1 MKRLPNKYYK
11 RSNVCVCC
19 MTSFLIVLKIMIHG
33 RWDVLDVFL
42 SGCYAEVFCDLSLGL
57 FECYSNF
64 KEKFIWP
71 KYLTKYQ
78 SGLLSN
84 TYNSLS
90 LDPFCTSNSIYV
102 IDNNLFCDVNN
113 VDAYLWPCETSDE
126 AYCKN
131 RQRFLTAIFAKNSI
145 IYAEA
150 ASGGVL

>member
-1 MKRLPNKYYK
+1 
-11 RSNVCVCC
+11 
-19 MTSFLIVLKIMIHG
+19 MIHG

-84 TYNSLS
+84 TYNS
-90 LDPFCTSNSIYV
+90 V

-113 VDAYLWPCETSDE
+113 VDAYFWPCETSDE

-150 ASGGVL
+150 ASVGVL